1 MNRIMRKNI
10 LIALLG
16 IFIFG
21 LCSNF
26 SKAEGTIIDSLTSP
40 DPNIRKYFPRW
51 RICEAEMK
59 IQLHQAFIIM
69 GYDKSELDMGKIEVL
84 AAPRTN
90 KDLPF
95 EILLITC
102 GKATMNANQISNNI
116 SRLAEYINGT
126 YSFVTDLDMAPAK
139 RDYCYSEIAPEIP
152 PSESQEKAILNYME
166 PSDVD
171 HSISLSLF
179 EQSLKIGSTSF
190 WIKSMLG
197 NDQIGYPFWSA
208 GEAKIVLK
216 RPLYINEDDK
226 TSGRIP
232 NLINA
237 YFGAGYRINSGIS
250 NDHSALS
257 WVSKRYLNSG
267 PSGKLVAGLDFYMP
281 FHPEAGIQ
289 MNIELPFEK
298 LKEKSIEETDFA
310 LSPNGLGET
319 GFRFDDPRAGDEKI
333 ITKGIA
339 PMLRASG
346 QMTAFYNLW
355 INTNGRNENFFRFD
369 LGLSYSEV
377 REMLLY
383 RDNNKQETFIT
394 TDGVDGLKT
403 YKPSEFGDWLFAKVE
418 YRNQA
423 NYPFGVSLQYSNQIL
438 LGRIYLPILSWLYI
452 EGKYSTPLRG
462 ARPYEAENFFMISPV
477 IRITL

>member
-26 SKAEGTIIDSLTSP
+26 STAQETLIDSLTSP

-51 RICEAEMK
+51 RVCEAEMK
-59 IQLHQAFIIM
+59 IQIHQAFIIM
-69 GYDKSELDMGKIEVL
+69 GYDKNNLDMGKIEVL

-95 EILLITC
+95 ELLLITC

-116 SRLAEYINGT
+116 SRLSEYLTGM
-126 YSFVTDLDMAPAK
+126 YSFVSDLEMIPAK
-139 RDYCYSEIAPEIP
+139 RDYCYSDIAPETP
-152 PSESQEKAILNYME
+152 PTESQEKAILSYLE

-190 WIKSMLG
+190 WLKSSIG
-197 NDQIGYPFWSA
+197 NDQIGYPFWTA
-208 GEAKIVLK
+208 GEGKIVLK
-216 RPLYINEDDK
+216 RPLYINEDER
-226 TSGRIP
+226 TSERIP

-237 YFGAGYRINSGIS
+237 YLGGGYRISSGIN
-250 NDHSALS
+250 NDNSALS
-257 WVSKRYLNSG
+257 WISKRYLNSG

-289 MNIELPFEK
+289 MNLELPLEK
-298 LKEKSIEETDFA
+298 VKEISVNEPDFA
-310 LSPNGLGET
+310 LSPDGLGET
-319 GFRFDDPRAGDEKI
+319 GFTFDDPRAGDANI
-333 ITKGIA
+333 LLKGKA

-346 QMTAFYNLW
+346 QLSFFYNLW
-355 INTNGRNENFFRFD
+355 INSNGRNENFFRFD

-383 RDNNKQETFIT
+383 RDNNKQETFVT
-394 TDGVDGLKT
+394 TTGVDGLKT
-403 YKPSEFGDWLFAKVE
+403 YKPSELGDWVFAKVE

-423 NYPFGVSLQYSNQIL
+423 NYPFGLSLQYSNQIL
-438 LGRIYLPILSWLYI
+438 LGRIYLPIVSWLYV

-462 ARPYEAENFFMISPV
+462 ARPYENGNFFMISPV